1 MHELDGL
8 YRHDGAT
15 TTWDGQGLTI
25 SRDGWDRQVPWCH
38 VLGVRRIGSKPGF
51 VQLMVR
57 GHVPRSRLVEDEWSI
72 RVSSEP
78 DANRLLTDLG
88 WRATGRGMDVSDV
101 L

>member
-8 YRHDGAT
+8 YRHDATT
-15 TTWDGQGLTI
+15 TTWDGRGLTI
-25 SRDGWDRQVPWCH
+25 SRDGCTRQVEWGH

-72 RVSSEP
+72 PVSSEP

-88 WRATGRGMDVSDV
+88 WRATGQGLDLSD
-101 L
+101 LL

>member
-15 TTWDGQGLTI
+15 TTWDARGLTI
-25 SRDGWDRQVPWCH
+25 SRDGSDRQVPWSH
-38 VLGVRRIGSKPGF
+38 VLGVRRIGSPGF

-57 GHVPRSRLVEDEWSI
+57 GHVPHRSLVEDEWSI
-72 RVSSEP
+72 PVSSEP